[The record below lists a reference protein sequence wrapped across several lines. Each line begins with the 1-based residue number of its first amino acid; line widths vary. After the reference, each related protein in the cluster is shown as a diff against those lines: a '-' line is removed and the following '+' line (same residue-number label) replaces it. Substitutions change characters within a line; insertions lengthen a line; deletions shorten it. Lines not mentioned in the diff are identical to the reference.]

1 MCWGSF
7 TGLAYPP
14 GRGGR
19 HYVAAV
25 PLDRDALE
33 TFALELVGIP
43 SPSGAEGAVAERVRV
58 ELERLGYAVEVDR
71 LGNVVGTRDRGGGP
85 CVLFDA
91 HMDTVG
97 VTDPAAWSADPAGER
112 RDGRL
117 YGRGAMDMKGPL
129 AAVVHGAV
137 AAEAAG
143 RVVVCASIAEE
154 LVEGAAT
161 VEVARRVRPDVAVIC
176 EATGLRVAIG
186 QRGRAELTVEV
197 FGRPTHSSRPDL
209 GVNAVDAMADVLAAA
224 RAIKLPSHP
233 ALGPAI
239 LVPTDVISRPYPGL
253 SVVPDHCAVTFDR
266 RTLPGESEEDVVAPL
281 RAAVEAAVAPH
292 GATGRV
298 TVAVDRFDSYSGARV
313 EAPNFAPAWFIDAAA
328 EPARTALAALGAEPT
343 HWAFCT
349 NGSGTAA
356 LGIPTIGFGPGDESL
371 AHRVDEFIALDEL
384 YAGAR
389 GYAAL
394 AAALTRG

>member
-1 MCWGSF
+1 MSRAL
-7 TGLAYPP
+7 T
-14 GRGGR
+14 
-19 HYVAAV
+19 
-25 PLDRDALE
+25 LDRDALE
-33 TFALELVGIP
+33 SFALELVRTP
-43 SPSGAEGAVAERVRV
+43 SPSGAEGAVAERVRA
-58 ELERLGYAVEVDR
+58 ELERLGYAVEVDA
-71 LGNVVGTRDRGGGP
+71 LGNVVGTLDRGPGP

-97 VTDPAAWSADPAGER
+97 VTDPAAWSADPTGEL

-129 AAVVHGAV
+129 AAVVHGAA
-137 AAEAAG
+137 AAEGGG

-154 LVEGAAT
+154 LVEGTAT

-176 EATGLRVAIG
+176 EATALRVAVG
-186 QRGRAELTVEV
+186 QRGRAELTVDV
-197 FGRPTHSSRPDL
+197 LGRPTHSSRPEL
-209 GVNAVDAMADVLAAA
+209 GVNAVDAMADVLVAA
-224 RAIKLPSHP
+224 RAIELPAHP
-233 ALGPAI
+233 ALGAAI
-239 LVPTDVISRPYPGL
+239 LVPTDVVSRPYPGL
-253 SVVPDHCAVTFDR
+253 SVVPDRCTVTFDR

-298 TVAVDRFDSYSGARV
+298 TIAVDRFDSYSGAHV
-313 EAPNFAPAWFIDAAA
+313 EAPNFAPAWFTDPEA
-328 EPARTALAALGAEPT
+328 EPARRALAALGAEPT

-371 AHRVDEFIALDEL
+371 AHRVDEYIELDEL
-384 YAGAR
+384 HAGAR
-389 GYAAL
+389 GYATL
-394 AAALTRG
+394 AAALTGA